1 MDRQN
6 EHRTEHRLLYHWPI
20 WFTDESSGA
29 FMQGQVVDISSEA
42 IAFTFYP
49 AEISLFPNQHITAHF
64 SVPICGLGGSFAV
77 RNFTRE
83 GLACRIDQVNKIL
96 HRATTQFSEPLPF
109 RPGEQACNEA
119 DMMALLQI
127 LSSQKGT

>member
-1 MDRQN
+1 MDSHT
-6 EHRTEHRLLYHWPI
+6 ELRTEHRLLYHWPI
-20 WFTDESSGA
+20 WFTDESSGE
-29 FMQGQVVDISSEA
+29 FMQGQVVNISSEA

-49 AEISLFPNQHITAHF
+49 TEISLFPNQHITAHF

-83 GLACRIDQVNKIL
+83 GFAYRIDQINKVL
-96 HRATTQFSEPLPF
+96 HRVITQFSEPLPF
-109 RPGEQACNEA
+109 RPGEQTYNEA

-127 LSSQKGT
+127 LSSQKGS